1 MRKMVIGFKP
11 MLHLKLFGNIE
22 VQQEASP
29 ITGFRSGKAQALL
42 CYLAVTGRAHSRPAL
57 AGLLWGDMPE
67 TSARMNLTQAL
78 SNLNHLLGAHLTI
91 TRQVVAF
98 NREQPYWLDVE
109 CFEANFNSAA
119 GSLTV
124 EPLQEAVEL
133 YRGDFLEGFYIHHAP
148 DFEEWALAQ
157 RARLR
162 ELALQALYRLAILHT
177 QQGQAGQAKA
187 VNYLTRLLALEPWR
201 EEAHRQL
208 MLLLALD
215 GQRSPALAQYETCR
229 QLLAA
234 ELGVEPAAETKA
246 LYEKIKAGTLTSHR
260 VEDRSWSENR
270 ASFPTFQPRS
280 SIFQAQSALVPFVA
294 RERELTQLDELMAKA
309 RAGQGR
315 VIFVIGEAGSGKTR
329 LGEEFARRAQEQ
341 YPDLIVAGGQGNAYG
356 GMGDPYLPFR
366 EILALLTGDI
376 EARWAAGTIS
386 QEHARRLYA
395 LLPETVRAL
404 VHMGPD
410 LIDIFI
416 SGSALATRAAAAP
429 AGAGWL
435 TSLQQLVSRQ
445 AIGPAST
452 HLTQSALLAQYTNV
466 LHALAA
472 QKPLLLLLDDLQWA
486 DTGSINLLFHLG
498 RRLEGQRLLV
508 VGIYRPSDVALGRS
522 AAGTGLLERH
532 PLEPLI
538 GELQRQFG
546 SIQIDLGQTEG
557 RQFVESFLETEPNRL
572 DAAFRDA
579 VYRQTRGHAL
589 FTVETLR
596 GLQERGDLVRD
607 EQGRWVVSASL
618 DWKTLPARVEGVIGE
633 RINRL
638 PAGLQE
644 SLKVASV
651 EGEIFTAEVVARVQ
665 DADERQMVRQ
675 LSNELGKKHRLVRVQ
690 GSQRLNGQPLSQYR
704 FEHILFQ
711 KYLYQSLDEAERVY
725 LHQAVGQALEQLHG
739 EQAETMAV
747 QLARHFQAAGSAAKA
762 IGYLQKA
769 GEQAVRSYANR
780 EAVAFF
786 NDALVLLKTL
796 PDTPERARQ
805 ELMLQLALISPVT
818 ALKGYAAPELGEASL
833 RAQELCLP
841 WGETRE
847 LFYAL
852 RGLWAFYVVRGELRR
867 AHDLGQQLYVLAQ
880 HLADPALSL
889 EAHYILG
896 NNLCGLGQFVRGRE
910 HLEQAIALYQPQ
922 QHGVQVLFF
931 GPDTGV
937 FCQAWLA
944 HSLWHLGYP
953 DQALRSSQA
962 ALALAQELA
971 HPFSL
976 ALALDYAAMLHQ
988 FRQDRVATLRLS
1000 EQAMAVCAEHGFA
1013 YYLAW
1018 ATILRGWAIAA
1029 AKPEEGINQIRQG
1042 LADLQATGGALRL
1055 PYYLA
1060 LLVETYVQTGQIQA
1074 GLTTLDEALT
1084 VASKNGD
1091 SWYEA
1096 ELYRLK
1102 GEVFLKTEGREIAW
1116 WDDARTEAEMYF
1128 HQAIE
1133 VARQQEAK
1141 SLELRAMMSLSRL
1154 WQREGKAGEARQLLA
1169 DSYGWFSE
1177 GFDSPDLQQAQ
1188 TFLMEWA

>member
-1 MRKMVIGFKP
+1 
-11 MLHLKLFGNIE
+11 MLRLKLFGNIE
-22 VQQEASP
+22 VHQDISLV
-29 ITGFRSGKAQALL
+29 TGFRSGKAQALL
-42 CYLAVTGRAHSRPAL
+42 CYLAVTGRAHTRPTL

-67 TSARMNLTQAL
+67 TSARMNLTQTL

-91 TRQVVAF
+91 TRQAIAF

-109 CFEANFNSAA
+109 CFEANINSAA
-119 GSLTV
+119 SSVAV
-124 EPLQEAVEL
+124 EPLREAVEL
-133 YRGDFLEGFYIHHAP
+133 YRGDFLEGFYVHSAP
-148 DFEEWALAQ
+148 EFEEWALAQ

-162 ELALQALYRLAILHT
+162 ELALQALYRLAVYHT
-177 QQGQAGQAKA
+177 QQGQVGQALA
-187 VNYLTRLLALEPWR
+187 VNYTTRLLALEPWR

-208 MLLLALD
+208 ILLLALA
-215 GQRSPALAQYETCR
+215 GQRSAALAQYETCR
-229 QLLAA
+229 QLLAD
-234 ELGVEPAAETKA
+234 ELGVEPDKETKA
-246 LYEKIKAGTLTSHR
+246 LYEKIKAGTLTSR
-260 VEDRSWSENR
+260 DRIEDRSGSENR
-270 ASFPTFQPRS
+270 VSFPTFQARS
-280 SIFQAQSALVPFVA
+280 SIFQPSSASSPFVA
-294 RERELTQLDELMAKA
+294 RERELTQLDELMAQVV
-309 RAGQGR
+309 AGQGR
-315 VIFVIGEAGSGKTR
+315 LIFVIGEAGIGKTR
-329 LGEEFARRAQEQ
+329 LVEEFARRAQEQ
-341 YPDLIVAGGQGNAYG
+341 YPDLIVAGGQCNAYG

-395 LLPETVRAL
+395 LLPETVQAL
-404 VHMGPD
+404 VNMGPD

-416 SGSALATRAAAAP
+416 SGAALTTRAAAAAP
-429 AGAGWL
+429 VGADWL

-445 AIGPAST
+445 TSSPVST
-452 HLTQSALLAQYTNV
+452 HLTQSALLAQYTHV
-466 LHALAA
+466 LRALAG
-472 QKPLLLLLDDLQWA
+472 QRPLLLILDDLQWA

-498 RRLEGQRLLV
+498 RRLEGQHLLV

-522 AAGTGLLERH
+522 IAGTGLPERH

-546 SIQIDLGQTEG
+546 SVQIDLGQAEG
-557 RQFVESFLETEPNRL
+557 RRFIESFLETEPNRL

-579 VYRQTRGHAL
+579 LYRQTRGHAL

-607 EQGRWVVSASL
+607 EQGRWGVGASL
-618 DWKTLPARVEGVIGE
+618 NWKTLPVRVEGIIGE

-638 PAGLQE
+638 PARLQE
-644 SLKVASV
+644 ALKAASV
-651 EGEIFTAEVVARVQ
+651 EGEFFTAEVVARVQ
-665 DADERQMVRQ
+665 GVDERQMVRQ
-675 LSNELGKKHRLVRVQ
+675 LSSVLAKKHHLVQVQ
-690 GSQRLNGQPLSQYR
+690 DSQRLSGQPLSRYR

-711 KYLYQSLDEAERVY
+711 KYLYQSLDETERVY
-725 LHQAVGQALEQLHG
+725 LHEAVGRALEQLHG
-739 EQAETMAV
+739 EQAETIAI
-747 QLARHFQAAGSAAKA
+747 QLARHFQAAGMAAKA
-762 IGYLQKA
+762 VGYLQKA
-769 GEQAVRSYANR
+769 GEQAVRSYVNR
-780 EAVAFF
+780 EAVDFF
-786 NDALVLLKTL
+786 NDALALLQTL
-796 PDTPERARQ
+796 ADTPERARQ
-805 ELMLQLALISPVT
+805 ELMLQLAFISPIT
-818 ALKGYAAPELGEASL
+818 ALKGYAAPEVGTASL
-833 RAQELCLP
+833 RARELCLP

-867 AHDLGQQLYVLAQ
+867 AHDLGQQLYTLAQ
-880 HLADPALSL
+880 HLADPTLSL

-896 NNLCGLGQFVRGRE
+896 NNLCGLGQFVQGRE

-953 DQALRSSQA
+953 DQALWSSQA
-962 ALALAQELA
+962 ALTLAQELA

-988 FRQDRVATLRLS
+988 FRQDKAATLMLS

-1018 ATILRGWAIAA
+1018 ATILQGWATAA
-1029 AKPEEGINQIRQG
+1029 EKPEVGIIQIRQG

-1060 LLVETYVQTGQIQA
+1060 LLASTYAQAGQIQA
-1074 GLTTLDEALT
+1074 GLTTLDEALA
-1084 VASKNGD
+1084 VASKNED
-1091 SWYEA
+1091 RWYEA

-1102 GEVFLKTEGREIAW
+1102 GEMFLKAEGTEIASR
-1116 WDDARTEAEMYF
+1116 DEAKAQSETYF
-1128 HQAIE
+1128 RQAIE
-1133 VARQQEAK
+1133 IARRQEAK
-1141 SLELRAMMSLSRL
+1141 SQELRAVISLSRL
-1154 WQREGKAGEARQLLA
+1154 WQHQGKTGGAQQILA

-1177 GFDSPDLQQAQ
+1177 GFDSPDLRQAK
-1188 TFLMEWA
+1188 TLLMEWA